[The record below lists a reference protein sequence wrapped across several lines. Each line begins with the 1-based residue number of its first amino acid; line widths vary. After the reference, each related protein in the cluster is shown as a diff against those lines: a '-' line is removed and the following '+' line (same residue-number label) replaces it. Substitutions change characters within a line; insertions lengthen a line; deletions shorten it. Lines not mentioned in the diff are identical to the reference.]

1 MVIVAT
7 TDTMQKRI
15 NKCSLFN
22 EKCLM
27 RLFYLVLLLFLCSLY
42 WSFVYRF
49 TKQTRTFFWFAKF
62 SYYASYARH
71 VLYRHISPSIRFWQY
86 PTPTSKTW
94 LNMADK
100 VINQNS
106 NREPLLKEKQ
116 PSTRSKNRCLKINQV
131 QVSSNTRFKIF

>member
-15 NKCSLFN
+15 YKRSLFN

-49 TKQTRTFFWFAKF
+49 TKQTRTFCFGLRN
-62 SYYASYARH
+62 S
-71 VLYRHISPSIRFWQY
+71 LIML
-86 PTPTSKTW
+86 PTPD
-94 LNMADK
+94 MFY
-100 VINQNS
+100 IG
-106 NREPLLKEKQ
+106 
-116 PSTRSKNRCLKINQV
+116 I
-131 QVSSNTRFKIF
+131 